1 MNTMNNK
8 EPPKRDHQES
18 QSKEQSETKKD
29 ESWVEKLRQWL
40 REAIA

>member
-1 MNTMNNK
+1 MNNK
-8 EPPKRDHQES
+8 EPPKRIQQVS

-29 ESWVEKLRQWL
+29 ESWVERLRQWL